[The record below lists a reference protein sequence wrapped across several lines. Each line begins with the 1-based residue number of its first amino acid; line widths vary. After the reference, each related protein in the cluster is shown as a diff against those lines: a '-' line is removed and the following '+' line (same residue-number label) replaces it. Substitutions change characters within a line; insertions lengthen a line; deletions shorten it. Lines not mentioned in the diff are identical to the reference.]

1 MSHTPQLN
9 FLKDGDCMST
19 LMIFIDWARHIKI
32 RKTKE
37 MREIKLTESATTEN
51 PSARLDID
59 MEGTVSRIT
68 CWETGDYDAEV
79 IDFDTEKTIY
89 SIHGTLQV
97 GKSMSDQFLQFFE
110 AIGLEVE

>member
-1 MSHTPQLN
+1 MSRTPQLN

-19 LMIFIDWARHIKI
+19 LMIFMDWARHIKI

-59 MEGTVSRIT
+59 MEGAVSRIT
-68 CWETGDYDAEV
+68 CWE
-79 IDFDTEKTIY
+79 K
-89 SIHGTLQV
+89 GTMMQRLLILILS
-97 GKSMSDQFLQFFE
+97 KQFIQFME
-110 AIGLEVE
+110 LCR

>member
-1 MSHTPQLN
+1 MSV
-9 FLKDGDCMST
+9 

-51 PSARLDID
+51 PSARLDI

-68 CWETGDYDAEV
+68 CWKTG
-79 IDFDTEKTIY
+79 
-89 SIHGTLQV
+89 
-97 GKSMSDQFLQFFE
+97 
-110 AIGLEVE
+110 GL